1 MCICE
6 YIHVSIPCVC
16 RQPKETRRGLE
27 IRLDSLDGAAGSCE
41 TANMGA
47 GNQTGILW
55 NRTELSQTAKLFLR
69 NQCFRRAGSA
79 PAVWL
84 WGSAWG
90 RAVFPLSLSPFS
102 GPTDFYDSL
111 PWGNETFRGQS
122 HNLTVLLRGTVQELH
137 SSSTNTTDACISNQI
152 ILHRL
157 NNSENLYWTH
167 FVRKQSLAAGHFK
180 PERVPDTDT
189 ASWEK
194 QSALPPSCT
203 EGS

>member
-1 MCICE
+1 M
-6 YIHVSIPCVC
+6 SIPCVC

-84 WGSAWG
+84 
-90 RAVFPLSLSPFS
+90 
-102 GPTDFYDSL
+102 
-111 PWGNETFRGQS
+111 
-122 HNLTVLLRGTVQELH
+122 
-137 SSSTNTTDACISNQI
+137 
-152 ILHRL
+152 
-157 NNSENLYWTH
+157 
-167 FVRKQSLAAGHFK
+167 
-180 PERVPDTDT
+180 
-189 ASWEK
+189 
-194 QSALPPSCT
+194 
-203 EGS
+203 